1 MTELQVGTQH
11 STCGSGWLLVI
22 NTMYPCVLLRR
33 KRALEVGSP
42 CFIAI
47 VANWHFMVEIRQVP
61 VLGNF
66 VCSVLKEN
74 DEVQQERLVLV
85 LELHVNGSQFSFRP
99 IMLIECSLRSS
110 GPKSQSCKQLNPKR
124 I

>member
-1 MTELQVGTQH
+1 MCVAEAQACFGGGEPWFHYHCSLLAFQ
-11 STCGSGWLLVI
+11 WL
-22 NTMYPCVLLRR
+22 NY
-33 KRALEVGSP
+33 
-42 CFIAI
+42 
-47 VANWHFMVEIRQVP
+47 RQVP
-61 VLGNF
+61 ALGNF

-74 DEVQQERLVLV
+74 DEAQQERLVLV